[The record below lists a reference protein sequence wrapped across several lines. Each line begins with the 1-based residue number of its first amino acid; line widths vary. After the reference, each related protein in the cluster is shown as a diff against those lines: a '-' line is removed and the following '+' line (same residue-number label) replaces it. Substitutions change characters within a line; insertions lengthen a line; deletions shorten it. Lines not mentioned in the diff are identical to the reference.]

1 MDDRPGPPPVAP
13 ARGATTPTPPATG
26 GTGPGTPPLA
36 PARGATTFDAHYW
49 LKGSYTH
56 CGRQDNSQNLVE
68 QATAHPGPANTH
80 ITHARGGQNGNVA
93 GMGPSPETM
102 PLEVAGSAPVTAS
115 TTDTRLNEVALL
127 HNMLTIPSYSR
138 QERPLAHSLVTQPPL
153 LALHPCFANPGHFI
167 PTPPP

>member
-13 ARGATTPTPPATG
+13 ARGATTPMTPATR

-49 LKGSYTH
+49 LKGSDTH

-80 ITHARGGQNGNVA
+80 ITHAGGGQDGNVA
-93 GMGPSPETM
+93 GMGPSPQTI
-102 PLEVAGSAPVTAS
+102 PLEVAGSVPVTSS
-115 TTDTRLNEVALL
+115 TSDDMVNELALL
-127 HNMLTIPSYSR
+127 HDVPTIRSVSQHDR
-138 QERPLAHSLVTQPPL
+138 ALA
-153 LALHPCFANPGHFI
+153 A
-167 PTPPP
+167 